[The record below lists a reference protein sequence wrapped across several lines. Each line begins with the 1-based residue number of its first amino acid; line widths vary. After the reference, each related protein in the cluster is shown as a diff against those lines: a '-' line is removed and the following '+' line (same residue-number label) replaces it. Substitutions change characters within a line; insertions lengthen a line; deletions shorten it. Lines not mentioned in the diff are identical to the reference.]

1 MKLFP
6 DKLLP
11 QRQHVETQRKVPA
24 KVDELK
30 SLIENV
36 ENLKYQQEDIQ
47 FIKEK
52 QEYILKNFP
61 TLENNIVEKIKGS
74 EAKSLEEIVG
84 RLEILEEKE
93 RKRNIWNKVFLII
106 SMVSALFGA
115 AGVVIIILYLAEII

>member
-1 MKLFP
+1 MKFFP
-6 DKLLP
+6 DKFTLARP
-11 QRQHVETQRKVPA
+11 QNDAPKRPA
-24 KVDELK
+24 RMDELK
-30 SLIENV
+30 SLLENV

-93 RKRNIWNKVFLII
+93 RKRNIWTKVFLII
-106 SMVSALFGA
+106 SMIGALFGA

>member
-1 MKLFP
+1 MKFFP
-6 DKLLP
+6 EKFALTRP
-11 QRQHVETQRKVPA
+11 NNEAPKRPA
-24 KVDELK
+24 RMDELK

-93 RKRNIWNKVFLII
+93 RKRNIWNKVLLIV
-106 SMVSALFGA
+106 STVSALFGA
-115 AGVVIIILYLAEII
+115 GGVVIIILYLAEII

>member
-1 MKLFP
+1 MKFFP
-6 DKLLP
+6 EKFALTRP
-11 QRQHVETQRKVPA
+11 SNEAPKRPA
-24 KVDELK
+24 RMDELK

-93 RKRNIWNKVFLII
+93 RKRNIWNKVLLIV
-106 SMVSALFGA
+106 STVSALFGA
-115 AGVVIIILYLAEII
+115 GGVVIIILYLAEII

>member
-1 MKLFP
+1 MKFFP
-6 DKLLP
+6 EKFALTRP
-11 QRQHVETQRKVPA
+11 SNEAPKRPA
-24 KVDELK
+24 RMDELK

-93 RKRNIWNKVFLII
+93 RKRNIWNKVLLIV
-106 SMVSALFGA
+106 STVSALFGA
-115 AGVVIIILYLAEII
+115 CGVVIIILYLAEII

>member
-1 MKLFP
+1 MKFFP
-6 DKLLP
+6 EKFALTRP
-11 QRQHVETQRKVPA
+11 NNEVQRKPA
-24 KVDELK
+24 RMDELK
-30 SLIENV
+30 ALIENV

-52 QEYILKNFP
+52 REYILKNFP

-93 RKRNIWNKVFLII
+93 RKRNVWNKVLLII
-106 SMVSALFGA
+106 STVSALFGA
-115 AGVVIIILYLAEII
+115 GGVVIIILYLAEII

>member
-1 MKLFP
+1 MKFFP
-6 DKLLP
+6 EKFALTRP
-11 QRQHVETQRKVPA
+11 NNEAPKRPA
-24 KVDELK
+24 RMDELK

-74 EAKSLEEIVG
+74 KAKSLEEIVG

-93 RKRNIWNKVFLII
+93 RKRNIWNKVLLIV
-106 SMVSALFGA
+106 STVSALFGA
-115 AGVVIIILYLAEII
+115 GGVVIIILYLAEII